1 MAITINTQPLSN
13 DLLSPYRPIKITVT
27 SDNNTSDSGTNT
39 YIGALSSVAAVPNI
53 DNFIYTKKVACYI
66 YLDGNGT
73 ADNAG
78 SPIILT
84 PDFGTSYQ
92 FTFDISSYIAGLD
105 TLTNDLQSNSTAI
118 SFIGRDTNSLKS
130 IVCKFDE
137 ILYFDPLL
145 DTTNGTGLLYYA
157 SDVVDSYSKAT
168 SNSFFCINGVWQ
180 YDGVTGSYDELNSFK
195 IATTGNKYFL
205 TNNRNTR
212 EIGVNDSE
220 YLSGF
225 TTLTGTQYL
234 KLVTYGGKNGASKLE
249 IYYLALTFNAN
260 RFDIPVGAANINA
273 TTGSWLN
280 GLGAPRTDPTIDST
294 VGSYTIK
301 LIDDIIAP
309 TDISEQV
316 LYNVDNSCSTNHTRI
331 KFLNRLGAFEYFTFK
346 GYKDRS
352 ISIRKNYYQQNLD
365 DGYSI
370 GSGGDRVLDIDSR
383 TKFEVYSQPMKQ
395 ADRIWLEELLEGY
408 ECFVEEGSNYIPIK
422 VRAGETKI
430 IDEGADL
437 MTIKLVYEYANPNRR
452 QNG

>member
-27 SDNNTSDSGTNT
+27 SDNNTSDTGTNT
-39 YIGALSSVAAVPNI
+39 YVGALSGLVS
-53 DNFIYTKKVACYI
+53 DDDHIYTKKVACYI

-105 TLTNDLQSNSTAI
+105 TLTNDLQSNSTAT

-130 IVCKFDE
+130 VVCKFDE

-145 DTTNGTGLLYYA
+145 DPTNGTGLLYYA
-157 SDVVDSYSKAT
+157 TDVVDSYTKTT

-195 IATTGNKYFL
+195 IATTGDKYFL
-205 TNNRNTR
+205 TNNRNIR
-212 EIGVNDSE
+212 NVGVGDSY

-225 TTLTGTQYL
+225 TTYSGSNRIRIRTYRSSDATGSPQQDLYL
-234 KLVTYGGKNGASKLE
+234 PIT
-249 IYYLALTFNAN
+249 INAN
-260 RFDIPVGAANINA
+260 RFDIPCGVPNLLASS
-273 TTGSWLN
+273 SWEDQFSIS
-280 GLGAPRTDPTIDST
+280 RTLTIDST
-294 VGSYTIK
+294 INSY
-301 LIDDIIAP
+301 
-309 TDISEQV
+309 DISLTYFGTSYSEFV
-316 LYNVDNSCSTNHTRI
+316 KFSVDHSCSTNHTRI

-352 ISIRKNYYQQNLD
+352 ITIRKNYYQQNLD

>member
-1 MAITINTQPLSN
+1 MAITINTQPSSG

-27 SDNNTSDSGTNT
+27 SDNNTSDTGTNT
-39 YIGALSSVAAVPNI
+39 YIGALSGLVS
-53 DNFIYTKKVACYI
+53 DDDHIYTKKVACYI

-352 ISIRKNYYQQNLD
+352 ITIRKNYYQQNLD

>member
-352 ISIRKNYYQQNLD
+352 ITIRKNYYQQNLD